1 MRARVGE
8 GMLEGGRRGLRWRVV
23 GGWVDLQGQTNS
35 RGCLLA
41 ACWVAFGFFGTSFFQ
56 LGLFELGRW
65 LFSGWQGQ
73 GVGCAVGQSRTLGV
87 SGCIGLSPILVLGGV
102 CGGSR
107 LTVLAFFLHLDDY
120 GSSSRDGMLVQ
131 YM

>member
-1 MRARVGE
+1 M
-8 GMLEGGRRGLRWRVV
+8 GGWTYRGKQTVV
-23 GGWVDLQGQTNS
+23 GACW
-35 RGCLLA
+35 LLA
-41 ACWVAFGFFGTSFFQ
+41 GWHLGSLGPVSFNWGS
-56 LGLFELGRW
+56 LSLGRW
-65 LFSGWQGQ
+65 LFSGWQGR

-120 GSSSRDGMLVQ
+120 GSPSRDGMLVQ